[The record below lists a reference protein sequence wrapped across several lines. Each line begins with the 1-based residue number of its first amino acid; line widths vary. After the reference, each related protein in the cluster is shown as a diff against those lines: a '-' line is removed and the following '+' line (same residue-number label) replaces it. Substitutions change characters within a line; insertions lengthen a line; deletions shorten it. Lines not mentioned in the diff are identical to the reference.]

1 MISDQQARQLLKDAK
16 RIAVVGIS
24 SDSGKTANW
33 IADYLVQHGY
43 EVIPVNPTLN
53 EWNGQKVYPSVAS
66 IPGHIDI
73 VDVFPG
79 SEFLA
84 DAARDAVAHGDVGM
98 IWNQLGLSSVE
109 AESLALGAGIPYIE
123 NRCIKIE
130 HQYL

>member
-1 MISDQQARQLLKDAK
+1 MITDQEARQYLKDAK
-16 RIAVVGIS
+16 RIAVVGVS

-66 IPGHIDI
+66 IPGQIDI
-73 VDVFPG
+73 VDVFRR

-84 DAARDAVAHGDVGM
+84 DVAKDAVAHGDVGM

>member
-1 MISDQQARQLLKDAK
+1 MITDQEARQYLKDAK
-16 RIAVVGIS
+16 RIAVVGVS

-73 VDVFPG
+73 VDVFRR

-84 DAARDAVAHGDVGM
+84 DVAKDVVAHGDVGM

>member
-1 MISDQQARQLLKDAK
+1 MITDQQARQYLKDAK
-16 RIAVVGIS
+16 RIAVVGVS

-73 VDVFPG
+73 VDVFRR

-84 DAARDAVAHGDVGM
+84 DVAKDAVAHGDVGM
-98 IWNQLGLSSVE
+98 IWNQLGLSSIE

>member
-1 MISDQQARQLLKDAK
+1 MITDQEARQYLKDAK
-16 RIAVVGIS
+16 RIAVVGVS

-33 IADYLVQHGY
+33 IADYLVQQGY

-73 VDVFPG
+73 VDVFRR

-84 DAARDAVAHGDVGM
+84 DVAKDAVAHGDVGM

>member
-1 MISDQQARQLLKDAK
+1 MITDQEARQYLKDAK
-16 RIAVVGIS
+16 RIAVVGVS

-33 IADYLVQHGY
+33 IADYLAQHGY

-73 VDVFPG
+73 VDVFRR

-84 DAARDAVAHGDVGM
+84 DVAKDAVAHGDVGM

>member
-1 MISDQQARQLLKDAK
+1 MITDQEARQYLKDAK
-16 RIAVVGIS
+16 RIAVVGVS

-33 IADYLVQHGY
+33 IADYLVQNGY

-73 VDVFPG
+73 VDVFRR

-84 DAARDAVAHGDVGM
+84 DVAKDAVAHGDVGM

>member
-1 MISDQQARQLLKDAK
+1 MITDQEARQYLKDAK
-16 RIAVVGIS
+16 RIAVVGVS

-53 EWNGQKVYPSVAS
+53 EWKGQKVYPSVAS

-73 VDVFPG
+73 VDVFRR

-84 DAARDAVAHGDVGM
+84 DVAKDAVAHGDVGM

>member
-1 MISDQQARQLLKDAK
+1 MITDQEARQYLKDAK
-16 RIAVVGIS
+16 RIAVVGVS

-33 IADYLVQHGY
+33 IADYLFQHGY

-73 VDVFPG
+73 VDVFRR

-84 DAARDAVAHGDVGM
+84 DVAKDAVAHGDVGM